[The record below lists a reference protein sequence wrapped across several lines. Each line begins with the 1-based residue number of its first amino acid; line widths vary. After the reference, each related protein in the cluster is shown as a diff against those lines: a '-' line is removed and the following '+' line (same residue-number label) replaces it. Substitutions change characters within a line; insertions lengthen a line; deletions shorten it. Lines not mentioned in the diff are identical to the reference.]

1 MIPVLIVYTF
11 NVIGTIL
18 SCLHQKM
25 KKSVMKCP
33 PIQFYLYCWC
43 HLKVSWNHQVFS
55 SLREQNT
62 PKKEGKIQITAF
74 LLIASLSFFLL
85 LIVSCLLGSQT
96 CWWPLKS
103 VFVCVCA
110 CACLCVHV
118 SVCVC
123 VCVYFI
129 TSVSSLSMCSLCVLS
144 CYHISSCSPHRF
156 PVIGLKSGLLFHQ
169 VSK

>member
-1 MIPVLIVYTF
+1 MPNAIFTWFRLYRGGECAKFENPKQKIMIPVLIVYTF
-11 NVIGTIL
+11 NVIVTIL

-25 KKSVMKCP
+25 KKSVMKCL

-62 PKKEGKIQITAF
+62 PKKKGGGGIQITAF

-103 VFVCVCA
+103 VLVCVPA
-110 CACLCVHV
+110 P
-118 SVCVC
+118 VCV
-123 VCVYFI
+123 
-129 TSVSSLSMCSLCVLS
+129 SM
-144 CYHISSCSPHRF
+144 
-156 PVIGLKSGLLFHQ
+156 
-169 VSK
+169 

>member
-1 MIPVLIVYTF
+1 MPNAIFTRFRLYLGGGEECAKFEKPKQKMMIPVLIVYTF

-103 VFVCVCA
+103 VFVCVPA
-110 CACLCVHV
+110 P
-118 SVCVC
+118 VCV
-123 VCVYFI
+123 
-129 TSVSSLSMCSLCVLS
+129 SM
-144 CYHISSCSPHRF
+144 
-156 PVIGLKSGLLFHQ
+156 
-169 VSK
+169 